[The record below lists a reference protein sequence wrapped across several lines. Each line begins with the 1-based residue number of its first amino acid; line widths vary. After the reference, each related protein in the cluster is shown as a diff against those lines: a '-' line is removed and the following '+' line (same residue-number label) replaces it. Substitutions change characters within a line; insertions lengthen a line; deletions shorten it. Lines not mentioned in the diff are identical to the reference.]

1 MATCIWE
8 EGLGVILRIGQSC
21 YFKTGCAATSNFIK
35 YKISFHDFS
44 NKLETNYFLL
54 LKLTTLYMNFVN

>member
-54 LKLTTLYMNFVN
+54 LKTYNFIYEFC